1 MNIVKFLEEKHSAVC
16 DHYSVENGNINMT
29 LRVVRHDFEYAT
41 SLVVCMETGLIFS
54 YNFLW
59 EWHRKPQK
67 VEHATIQP
75 LKQIVSDAPK
85 HAPVVRRP
93 VRRSVME
100 LNKQVEMA

>member
-75 LKQIVSDAPK
+75 LKQTVSAKP
-85 HAPVVRRP
+85 APVIRRP
-93 VRRSVME
+93 IRRSVLE
-100 LNKQVEMA
+100 LNKTAEMV